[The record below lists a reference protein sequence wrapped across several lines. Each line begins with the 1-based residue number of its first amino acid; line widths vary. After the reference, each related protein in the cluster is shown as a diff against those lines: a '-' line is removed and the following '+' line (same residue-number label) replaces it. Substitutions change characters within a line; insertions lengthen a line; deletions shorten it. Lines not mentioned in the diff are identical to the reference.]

1 MVGDD
6 RRGRLLELVRVRRF
20 ASPRDLARELAVSE
34 STIRRDLEQL
44 EEEGAARRIHG
55 GVLYTETS
63 PRLPHFDA
71 RQRQNWDQKQAIAVR
86 TVGLIEDGDAVLLGG
101 GTTTYEVA
109 RLLVG
114 RPLQVVT
121 NSLPVAS
128 LFAMHPESDLVL
140 IGGNICP
147 RTGVAQGPY
156 AEAMAR
162 SLRVRKAILSVAA
175 VNDEGCFD
183 NNPLLVGTDR
193 AMMNAADE
201 VIFVVDSSKFGHQS
215 LVQLCGLDAV
225 RDLVVDPGIVEDW
238 RSKLLAR
245 GVNLMVAGPTDN
257 A

>member
-1 MVGDD
+1 MVGQE
-6 RRGRLLELVRVRRF
+6 RRSRLLELVRVRRF

-71 RQRQNWDQKQAIAVR
+71 RQQQNWEQKRAIAERLVE
-86 TVGLIEDGDAVLLGG
+86 LIQDGDDVLLGG

-114 RPLQVVT
+114 RPLHVVT

-128 LFAMHPESDLVL
+128 LFVTHPGSDLVL
-140 IGGNICP
+140 VGGNICP
-147 RTGVAQGPY
+147 WTGVAQGPY
-156 AEAMAR
+156 AEQMIA
-162 SLRVRKAILSVAA
+162 SLRVRKTILSVAA

-193 AMMNAADE
+193 AMINVADE

-215 LVQLCGLDAV
+215 LVRLCALEAV
-225 RDLVVDPGIVEDW
+225 RTLVVDNGISEDW
-238 RSKLLAR
+238 RSKLLAG
-245 GVNLMVAGPTDN
+245 GVSLMVAGPTDN

>member
-1 MVGDD
+1 
-6 RRGRLLELVRVRRF
+6 
-20 ASPRDLARELAVSE
+20 LARELDVSE

-71 RQRQNWDQKQAIAVR
+71 RQRQHWAEKRAIAER
-86 TVGLIEDGDAVLLGG
+86 TLDLIEDGEAVLLGG
-101 GTTTYEVA
+101 GTTTYEIA

-128 LFAMHPESDLVL
+128 LFATHPGSDLVL
-140 IGGNICP
+140 IGGNLCP
-147 RTGVAQGPY
+147 RTGVAQGPC
-156 AEAMAR
+156 AERMAAT
-162 SLRVRKAILSVAA
+162 LRVEKAILSVAA
-175 VNDEGCFD
+175 VNDEGCWD

-193 AMMNAADE
+193 AMMNAANE
-201 VIFVVDSSKFGHQS
+201 VVFVVDSSKFGSQS
-215 LVQLCGLDAV
+215 LVQLCGLEAV
-225 RDLVVDPGIVEDW
+225 RHLVVDHGISQDW

-245 GVNLMVAGPTDN
+245 GVNLLVAGPSDN

>member
-1 MVGDD
+1 
-6 RRGRLLELVRVRRF
+6 
-20 ASPRDLARELAVSE
+20 
-34 STIRRDLEQL
+34 
-44 EEEGAARRIHG
+44 
-55 GVLYTETS
+55 
-63 PRLPHFDA
+63 
-71 RQRQNWDQKQAIAVR
+71 
-86 TVGLIEDGDAVLLGG
+86 
-101 GTTTYEVA
+101 
-109 RLLVG
+109 
-114 RPLQVVT
+114 
-121 NSLPVAS
+121 
-128 LFAMHPESDLVL
+128 MHPGSDLVL

-156 AEAMAR
+156 AEQMAG

-225 RDLVVDPGIVEDW
+225 RDLVVDHGIGEDW
-238 RSKLLAR
+238 RSKLLAG
-245 GVNLMVAGPTDN
+245 GVNLRVAGPTDN

>member
-1 MVGDD
+1 MVGEE
-6 RRGRLLELVRVRRF
+6 RRSRLLELVRVRRF
-20 ASPRDLARELAVSE
+20 ASPRDLASELAVSE

-71 RQRQNWDQKQAIAVR
+71 RQRQNWNQKRAIAVR
-86 TVGLIEDGDAVLLGG
+86 TVGLVEDGDAVLLGG

-128 LFAMHPESDLVL
+128 LFAMHPGSDLVL

-156 AEAMAR
+156 AEQMAG

-175 VNDEGCFD
+175 VNDEGFWD

-193 AMMNAADE
+193 VMMNAADE

-225 RDLVVDPGIVEDW
+225 RDLVVDHGIEEDW
-238 RSKLLAR
+238 RSKLLAG
-245 GVNLMVAGPTDN
+245 GVNLMVAGATDN